1 MELNSHAFLI
11 CSLRYKIY
19 LWDGIHNSNQYT
31 DDINV
36 FYLRAIAYI
45 KFINQF
51 LFLYF
56 LNLYPSN
63 LQKL

>member
-1 MELNSHAFLI
+1 MELNSQAFLI

-45 KFINQF
+45 NLLINSYFFIF
-51 LFLYF
+51 
-56 LNLYPSN
+56 
-63 LQKL
+63 